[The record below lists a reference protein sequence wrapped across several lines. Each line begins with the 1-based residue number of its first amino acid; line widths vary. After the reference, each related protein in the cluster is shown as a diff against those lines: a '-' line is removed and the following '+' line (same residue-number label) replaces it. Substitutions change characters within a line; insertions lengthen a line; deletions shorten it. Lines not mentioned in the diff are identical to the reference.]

1 MGEWLV
7 GIVGV
12 ISLGLLLEILLP
24 DGQTS
29 KYVRGAFSL
38 LVILVVISPIPK
50 LLGGEYTLDLT
61 DVNYDIDLDFVKQTS
76 SQYTCNLEDDLEK
89 ILKEQGI
96 NSVVEI
102 VVKDGSVK
110 DVDFVLIKIFL
121 SRIDENQENTF
132 INVSKDTVSKYLSID
147 KNNVEVSVQYGS
159 G

>member
-7 GIVGV
+7 GIVGI

-24 DGQTS
+24 EGQTS

-50 LLGGEYTLDLT
+50 LLGGEYNLDLT
-61 DVNYDIDLDFVKQTS
+61 GVNYDIDLDYVQQAS
-76 SQYTCNLEDDLEK
+76 SQYTNIIEDNIENV
-89 ILKEQGI
+89 LKEQGI

-121 SRIDENQENTF
+121 SRIDENQENTY
-132 INVSKDTVSKYLSID
+132 ITMSKDTVSKYLSID
-147 KNNVEVSVQYGS
+147 KNDVEVSVQYGS
-159 G
+159 D

>member
-50 LLGGEYTLDLT
+50 LLGGEYTLDLAS
-61 DVNYDIDLDFVKQTS
+61 VNYDIDLDFVKQTS

-96 NSVVEI
+96 ESVVEI
-102 VVKDGSVK
+102 VIKEGSVK
-110 DVDFVLIKIFL
+110 DVDFVMIKIFL

>member
-7 GIVGV
+7 GIVGI

-24 DGQTS
+24 EGQTS

-50 LLGGEYTLDLT
+50 LLGGEYNLDLT
-61 DVNYDIDLDFVKQTS
+61 GVNYDIDLDYVQQTS
-76 SQYTCNLEDDLEK
+76 SQYTNIIENNVENV
-89 ILKEQGI
+89 LKEQGI

-121 SRIDENQENTF
+121 SRIDENQENTY
-132 INVSKDTVSKYLSID
+132 ITMSKDTVSKYLSID
-147 KNNVEVSVQYGS
+147 KNDVEVSVQYGS
-159 G
+159 D

>member
-1 MGEWLV
+1 MG
-7 GIVGV
+7 I

-24 DGQTS
+24 EGQTS

-50 LLGGEYTLDLT
+50 LLGGEYNLDLT
-61 DVNYDIDLDFVKQTS
+61 GVNYDIDLDYVQQTS
-76 SQYTCNLEDDLEK
+76 SQYTNIIEDNVENV
-89 ILKEQGI
+89 LKEQGI

-121 SRIDENQENTF
+121 SRIDENQENTY
-132 INVSKDTVSKYLSID
+132 ITMSKDTVSKYLSID
-147 KNNVEVSVQYGS
+147 KNDVEVSVQYGS
-159 G
+159 D

>member
-7 GIVGV
+7 GIVGI

-24 DGQTS
+24 EGQTS

-50 LLGGEYTLDLT
+50 LLGGEYNLDLT
-61 DVNYDIDLDFVKQTS
+61 GVNYDIDLDYVQQTS
-76 SQYTCNLEDDLEK
+76 SQYTNIIEDNVENV
-89 ILKEQGI
+89 LKEQGI

-121 SRIDENQENTF
+121 SRIDENQENTY
-132 INVSKDTVSKYLSID
+132 ITMSKDTVSKYLSID
-147 KNNVEVSVQYGS
+147 KNDVEVSVQYGS
-159 G
+159 D

>member
-50 LLGGEYTLDLT
+50 LLGGEYNLDLT
-61 DVNYDIDLDFVKQTS
+61 GVNYDVDLDYVQQTS
-76 SQYTCNLEDDLEK
+76 SQYTDILEDDLEK

-96 NSVVEI
+96 ESVVEI
-102 VVKDGSVK
+102 VVKEGSVK
-110 DVDFVLIKIFL
+110 DVDFVMIKIFL

-132 INVSKDTVSKYLSID
+132 INVSKDMVSKYLSID

>member
-76 SQYTCNLEDDLEK
+76 SQYSNGLEDDLEK

-132 INVSKDTVSKYLSID
+132 INVSKDTASKYLSID

>member
-7 GIVGV
+7 GIVGI

-24 DGQTS
+24 EGQTS

-50 LLGGEYTLDLT
+50 LLGGEYNLDLT
-61 DVNYDIDLDFVKQTS
+61 GVNYDIDLDYVQQAS
-76 SQYTCNLEDDLEK
+76 SQYTNIIEDNVENV
-89 ILKEQGI
+89 LKEQGI

-121 SRIDENQENTF
+121 SRIDENQENTY
-132 INVSKDTVSKYLSID
+132 ITMSKDTVSKYLSID
-147 KNNVEVSVQYGS
+147 KNDVEVSVQYGS
-159 G
+159 D